1 MDNEFTSTVL
11 LLRRLADRIESHSG
25 TGLAITTSQRRP
37 TRICSDR
44 IVQDIEEVVDI
55 TIAFDFI
62 DQPKTC
68 TVEED
73 ARYTPRNRPEE

>member
-1 MDNEFTSTVL
+1 MNDDFTPTVL
-11 LLRRLADRIESHSG
+11 LLRRLADRIEQHSG

-62 DQPKTC
+62 DQPTTC
-68 TVEED
+68 PAEVGTTY
-73 ARYTPRNRPEE
+73 ARNRPEE